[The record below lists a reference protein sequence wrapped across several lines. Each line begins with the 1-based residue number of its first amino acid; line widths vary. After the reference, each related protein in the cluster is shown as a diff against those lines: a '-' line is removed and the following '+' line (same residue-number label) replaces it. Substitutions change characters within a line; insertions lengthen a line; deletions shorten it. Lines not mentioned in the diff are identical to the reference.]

1 MVNGFSL
8 QIEPGK
14 TVALV
19 GPSGSGKS
27 TVLQLLQRFYD
38 VVKGEVCRCLHWF
51 VMVYYVIIGCDVIII
66 L

>member
-1 MVNGFSL
+1 MNGFSL
-8 QIEPGK
+8 QIKPGK

-38 VVKGEVCRCLHWF
+38 VVKGEVRRWF
-51 VMVYYVIIGCDVIII
+51 VMVYDVTII

>member
-1 MVNGFSL
+1 MKANVG
-8 QIEPGK
+8 Q

-27 TVLQLLQRFYD
+27 TVVQLLQRFYD
-38 VVKGEVCRCLHWF
+38 VTGGQVRRLRETEVCVRHIPNLNRYWLE
-51 VMVYYVIIGCDVIII
+51 VTTYA